1 MKPNRVLLQA
11 TSIIVALVI
20 TLYFSY
26 VKVAYAETQGKIVRI
41 IKKIEIKGNQRI
53 STTAIRNSLRAR
65 EGDPYDPQ
73 LVSQDVDAIW
83 SLGFFDNIG
92 VELEELTDGL
102 KVVFLV
108 TERAVIDEIQFQ
120 GNKKIKSKKLKKQI
134 EIKEGDYIK
143 PYLLKLDED
152 KIKELYIK
160 KCFQRIQVH
169 AESKVVDGKTVV
181 VFNVEEGPK
190 IRIAEIT
197 FTGNNNFK
205 TFFN

>member
-1 MKPNRVLLQA
+1 MK
-11 TSIIVALVI
+11 
-20 TLYFSY
+20 
-26 VKVAYAETQGKIVRI
+26 
-41 IKKIEIKGNQRI
+41 
-53 STTAIRNSLRAR
+53 

-83 SLGFFDNIG
+83 SLGFFDNIE
-92 VELEELTDGL
+92 VALEELTDGL

-120 GNKKIKSKKLKKQI
+120 GNKKIKAKKLKKQI
-134 EIKEGDYIK
+134 EIKEGDYVK

-169 AESKVVDGKTVV
+169 AESKVADGKTVV
-181 VFNVEEGPK
+181 VFNIEEGPK
-190 IRIAEIT
+190 IRIAKIT
-197 FTGNNNFK
+197 FA
-205 TFFN
+205 